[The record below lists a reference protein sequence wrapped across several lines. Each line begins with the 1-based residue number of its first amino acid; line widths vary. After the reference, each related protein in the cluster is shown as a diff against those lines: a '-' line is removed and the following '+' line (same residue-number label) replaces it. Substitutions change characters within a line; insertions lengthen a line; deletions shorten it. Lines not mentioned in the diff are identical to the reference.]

1 MSASFESSLAELT
14 ATQRRAVDWDDGRL
28 LMLAGAGSGKTRVLA
43 CRIARLLDGTRK
55 RHFRILVLTCSNK
68 AAMEIK
74 SRVAALVPDLED
86 RTNATT
92 FPGFC
97 KQVLRQHG
105 SHLHIES
112 GFSVYSLPADRQ
124 TVLEDALR
132 RAGGNNGMSR
142 EDVRYL
148 PLIDLLKERLIAPDH
163 AEAFLSGMNGLS
175 SDTAHIACVYRL
187 YEEELRRAG
196 ALDFNSLVFETYR
209 LFKTYPVFPEFYQ
222 QACPYW
228 LIDEFQDTNEAQCRL
243 LRSMVIG
250 GFREVFIVADDDRT
264 VSEPNVAG
272 GRRIRDFV
280 RDAGCKVMQLPTNF
294 RCPPCIVESASR
306 LAIYNGNGVESD
318 RPATATTGHSASP
331 NGALIRCPAFAT
343 DAQEIA
349 GVAGEI
355 AGLNAEERGSAAV
368 LARRRAPLQA
378 VRDALKKRD
387 IPAYLELRSG
397 DFASAEMRWFA
408 ACLEQVRRPMDRRN
422 MALLVGSFEQFSAA
436 RADWEEISSR
446 AESEGVTWLAAWLDS
461 VRGNGAAD
469 TDHALVAPVAK
480 LAAGAIT
487 PAAAADQVLACFENR
502 AADEDLK
509 EDLEAWR
516 RIDREA
522 GNGNADRSLARL
534 LPAPAPVPGAVTL
547 TTLHGA
553 RGREF
558 DTVYLIGLA
567 EGILPSFRSIRKEA
581 DDGGAAMDEE
591 RRACFVAI
599 TGARQ
604 RVILS
609 RARRY
614 RGAEKEPSRF
624 LAEMGYTK
632 CGPPGSG

>member
-14 ATQRRAVDWDDGRL
+14 VTQRRAVDWDGGRL

-55 RHFRILVLTCSNK
+55 RHFRIPVLTCSNK

-105 SHLHIES
+105 SHLSIKS
-112 GFSVYSLPADRQ
+112 DFSVYSLPADRL

-148 PLIDLLKERLIAPDH
+148 PLIDLLKERLVAPDR
-163 AEAFLSGMNGLS
+163 AEDFLSGMNGLS
-175 SDTAHIACVYRL
+175 IYAAHIACVYRL

-196 ALDFNSLVFETYR
+196 ALDLNSLVFETYR

-222 QACPYW
+222 QAYPYW
-228 LIDEFQDTNEAQCRL
+228 LIDEFQDTNEAQYRL

-250 GFREVFIVADDDRT
+250 EFREVFVVADDDRT
-264 VSEPNVAG
+264 ASERDGASV
-272 GRRIRDFV
+272 RRIRDFV
-280 RDAGCKVMQLPTNF
+280 RDVGCKVMQLPTNF
-294 RCPPCIVESASR
+294 RCPPRIVEAANR
-306 LAIYNGNGVESD
+306 LAIYNGNGVESS
-318 RPATATTGHSASP
+318 RPATTGHSASP

-368 LARRRAPLQA
+368 LARHRAPLQA
-378 VRDALKKRD
+378 MRDALKKRD
-387 IPAYLELRSG
+387 IPAYLDLRSG

-446 AESEGVTWLAAWLDS
+446 SESEGVTWLSAWLDS
-461 VRGNGAAD
+461 VRENGAAD

-502 AADEDLK
+502 AADDDLK

-522 GNGNADRSLARL
+522 ENGNTDRSLARL
-534 LPAPAPVPGAVTL
+534 LPAPVPRAVTL

-558 DTVYLIGLA
+558 DTVYLIGMA
-567 EGILPSFRSIRKEA
+567 EGILPSCRSIRKEA

-624 LAEMGYTK
+624 LAEMSYTE